1 MEFLR
6 KTQAWLVL
14 ATVTS
19 GTASAFGA
27 GTSRAFRR
35 PRYTRKQTGCRD
47 AMLSYRFFKFAI
59 PTGFC
64 LSLPP
69 GRCDDKASKPCR
81 HLALAP
87 QLVQAKAPMI
97 MKASLTRRR
106 LSPRSLPVW
115 DPSLQGARCQ
125 EFQQSSPG
133 GRARRQDF
141 RKPHIFKKLW
151 PRTMVFLAGT
161 PSRGRWTGTSVRSDN
176 PT

>member
-1 MEFLR
+1 MELLR
-6 KTQAWLVL
+6 KMQAWLVL

-59 PTGFC
+59 PTGFW
-64 LSLPP
+64 LSLPH
-69 GRCDDKASKPCR
+69 GWCDDKASKPCR
-81 HLALAP
+81 HFALAP

-106 LSPRSLPVW
+106 LSLRGLFLSETPCSKEPVAKNSSNHHLSCKAAGFSEATHFQEALASDHGLSGRYSKPR
-115 DPSLQGARCQ
+115 
-125 EFQQSSPG
+125 
-133 GRARRQDF
+133 
-141 RKPHIFKKLW
+141 
-151 PRTMVFLAGT
+151 
-161 PSRGRWTGTSVRSDN
+161 
-176 PT
+176 